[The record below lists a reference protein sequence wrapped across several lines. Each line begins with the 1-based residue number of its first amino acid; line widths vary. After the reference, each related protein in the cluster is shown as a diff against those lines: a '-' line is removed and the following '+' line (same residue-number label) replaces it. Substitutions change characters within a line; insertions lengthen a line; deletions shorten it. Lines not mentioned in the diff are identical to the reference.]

1 MLRQHDPFGKPGA
14 GAPVP
19 PHMKNKPKRDDSFEY
34 FDPWGKGGI
43 NNIWLH
49 FVAFKIILTC

>member
-43 NNIWLH
+43 N
-49 FVAFKIILTC
+49 KI

>member
-43 NNIWLH
+43 IKQYLVT
-49 FVAFKIILTC
+49 FFYLLK